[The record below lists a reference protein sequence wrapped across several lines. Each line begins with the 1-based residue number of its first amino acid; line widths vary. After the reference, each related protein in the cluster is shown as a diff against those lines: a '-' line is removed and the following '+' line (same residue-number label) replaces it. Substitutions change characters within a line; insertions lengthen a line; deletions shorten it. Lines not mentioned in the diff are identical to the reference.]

1 MLLLSGSVMTVST
14 EQVWQELSRKLRSF
28 FRRRVAD
35 DQLAEDLLQ
44 ETFLRIH
51 NGIDS
56 LQERERL
63 AAWVYRIAR
72 NTLMDHFRKGPSK
85 EVLADNFDIS
95 QDQPDTNYN
104 EEVAG
109 WLGYMVESLPAKYR
123 AAVKLSELEGVTQ
136 REVSEQ
142 LGLSISGAKSRVQRG
157 RKKLKETLLDCC
169 HLELDGRGNVVDYQ
183 PRASRAACCSAGT
196 AAESGKATN

>member
-1 MLLLSGSVMTVST
+1 MTVST
-14 EQVWQELSRKLRSF
+14 EQVWQELHRKLRSF

-56 LQERERL
+56 LQESERL
-63 AAWVYRIAR
+63 AAWVYRIAY
-72 NTLMDHFRKGPSK
+72 NILMDHFRKGPPK
-85 EVLADNFDIS
+85 EVLVDTIDIS
-95 QDQPDTNYN
+95 QDQPDANYN

-109 WLGYMVESLPAKYR
+109 WLGQMVQGLPDRYR
-123 AAVKLSELEGVTQ
+123 AAVELAELEGITQ
-136 REVSEQ
+136 REVSER
-142 LGLSISGAKSRVQRG
+142 LGLSVSGAKSRVQRG
-157 RKKLKETLLDCC
+157 REKLKETLLHCC

-183 PRASRAACCSAGT
+183 QRTGRGACCSD
-196 AAESGKATN
+196 